1 MRIAYIS
8 AGAGGM
14 FCGSCLHDNT
24 LAAALVA
31 LGHDALLIPTYTPLR
46 TDEPDV
52 SERSVFLG
60 GINAYLQQKLSL
72 FRHTPRFFDWF
83 LDARP
88 LLRWVARFAVRTQAQ
103 DLADLAISVLKGE
116 HGYQRKQVARLV
128 DWLADDLKPDVV
140 LFSNVLLS
148 GIVHSLRVR
157 LKVPVLATLQGD
169 DVFLEAL
176 PEQSRQTALQLVRD
190 HCREI
195 DGFIAT
201 SRFYADFIAESLH

>member
-103 DLADLAISVLKGE
+103 DLADLAVSVLKGE
-116 HGYQRKQVARLV
+116 HGYQRKEIARLV

-148 GIVHSLRVR
+148 GIFHTPRDR

-169 DVFLEAL
+169 DVLLQAL
-176 PEQSRQTALQLVRD
+176 PHPPRPT
-190 HCREI
+190 
-195 DGFIAT
+195 T
-201 SRFYADFIAESLH
+201 LHLTPAHRP